1 MTVFSFITKF
11 SNYSKLASVSLAF
24 LLSSEVIKMIYK
36 ISFKDGVS
44 VTIENDTVVVESLS
58 KTDVDF
64 NIVANKAMMGEET
77 SQFRLM
83 NLINNRLGVEA
94 L

>member
-1 MTVFSFITKF
+1 MTVFSFITKL
-11 SNYSKLASVSLAF
+11 SNYSKFASVSLAF
-24 LLSSEVIKMIYK
+24 LLFGEVIKMIYK

-83 NLINNRLGVEA
+83 NFINDRLGVEA